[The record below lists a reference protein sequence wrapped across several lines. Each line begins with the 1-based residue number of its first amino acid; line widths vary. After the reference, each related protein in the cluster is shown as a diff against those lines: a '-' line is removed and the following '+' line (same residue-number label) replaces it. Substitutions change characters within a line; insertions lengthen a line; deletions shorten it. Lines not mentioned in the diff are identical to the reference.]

1 MVDPI
6 TTVIVVIIILI
17 ILGLSIRIVNQY
29 ERGVVFRLG
38 KVIGIK
44 EPGLRIIIPLVDR
57 MVKPSLQIITMP
69 IQSQK
74 IITEDNVSI
83 DVAAVAY
90 FKIVDPYKA
99 VVEVENYTR
108 AVNQISQTTVRSVVG
123 QFNLDEILSETP
135 KINLRIKELIDNHSE
150 PWGISVTT
158 VEIKDITLPENM
170 KRVIGLQAEAER
182 EKRAKIIAADGEYL
196 SAAKLGEAADIIS
209 EHPIALQLR
218 IMQVLNQIAVEKN
231 STIIFPAPLMNSIT
245 DISNFLKTENAEATT
260 PRKNLDPLKNNEV
273 MENQPKAVLDLLKT
287 PKPEETEPKQTS
299 ENTGTKKP

>member
-1 MVDPI
+1 MDWFSLI
-6 TTVIVVIIILI
+6 IILIIILI

-44 EPGLRIIIPLVDR
+44 EPGLRLLIPLVDR

-90 FKIVDPYKA
+90 FKVMDPYKA
-99 VVEVENYTR
+99 VVEVQNYTT

-123 QFNLDEILSETP
+123 QFNLDEILSVTP
-135 KINLRIKELIDNHSE
+135 KINEKIKEIIDKHSE
-150 PWGISVTT
+150 PWGINVTT

-182 EKRAKIIAADGEYL
+182 EKRAKIIAAEGEFL
-196 SAAKLGEAADIIS
+196 SAAKLGDAADIIS

-231 STIIFPAPLMNSIT
+231 STIIFPAPLMNSIS
-245 DISNFLKTENAEATT
+245 DISQFLKSENMEATK
-260 PRKNLDPLKNNEV
+260 PK
-273 MENQPKAVLDLLKT
+273 QPK
-287 PKPEETEPKQTS
+287 E
-299 ENTGTKKP
+299 